1 MKALVCSE
9 FGSTEDLEL
18 EERDNLEPGRV
29 QQTIPHKENPPT
41 PREDN
46 SLCRVTCFWAEHVL
60 CLKLLGVMQRSIHMK
75 TESKHQIVDIG

>member
-29 QQTIPHKENPPT
+29 Q
-41 PREDN
+41 
-46 SLCRVTCFWAEHVL
+46 
-60 CLKLLGVMQRSIHMK
+60 
-75 TESKHQIVDIG
+75 